1 MWWTSSGERTLT
13 GADAALLRESIA
25 DMTDSLHDEA
35 EGLADEWP
43 CGVKVFDELSWQQR
57 LALLER
63 VANALLKPD
72 VPTPEL
78 SAVNEATVGAIFA
91 MLRRNVEIELDEAN
105 DIHVSPAFD
114 AYYWRRLVAACQE
127 SLGTGDDFYLEVES
141 GDFEEWELLIEC
153 LGDRILW
160 DADWDMPE
168 LFLDEEPDTSRG
180 RREML
185 GIGQNYF
192 VAPAP
197 DPLDKDVPKLFAN
210 LHQLVGTNSG

>member
-13 GADAALLRESIA
+13 GAEAALLRESIG

-35 EGLADEWP
+35 EGLDDEWP
-43 CGVKVFDELSWQQR
+43 CGVKLFDELSWQQR
-57 LALLER
+57 LFTLER
-63 VANALLKPD
+63 VANALLTSD
-72 VPTPEL
+72 VPSPEL

-91 MLRRNVEIELDEAN
+91 MLRRNVVIELNEAN
-105 DIHVSPAFD
+105 DLHVSSAFD

-127 SLGTGDDFYLEVES
+127 PPGSDDDFYVEVES
-141 GDFEEWELLIEC
+141 ADLEDWEILIAS

-180 RREML
+180 RRKML
-185 GIGQNYF
+185 GIHRNYF
-192 VAPAP
+192 VSPAP
-197 DPLDKDVPKLFAN
+197 DPLDKEVPTLFAN